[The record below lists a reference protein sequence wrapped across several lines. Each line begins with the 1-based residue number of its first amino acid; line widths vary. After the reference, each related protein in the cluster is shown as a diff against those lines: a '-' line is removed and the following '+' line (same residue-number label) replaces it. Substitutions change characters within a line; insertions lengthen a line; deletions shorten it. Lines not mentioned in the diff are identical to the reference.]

1 MDEDRQLLCWE
12 AGLELRARRDPVL
25 LQSRVLQELL
35 DTEERYRP
43 SASYFQQVQEEV
55 RPHMRGLLVRWMMEV
70 CEEHGCEPEVF
81 PLAVSCLDRF
91 LSLRSME
98 KKRLQVLGSACLL
111 LASKLKETT
120 PLSTE
125 TLCLS
130 SDFLFSAPEL
140 WSLELLVLNTLSWDI
155 GAVTPLVFVQ
165 HFLELLY
172 IPQERRPVVCKHT
185 ETFIVLSAH
194 DCSFLVF
201 PPSVIAA
208 ASICA
213 AMTGLRLGVPSASAD
228 MTITALLAH
237 TIQCDVDAVTD
248 CQERLERA
256 LVTCLREGQRYQ
268 ARVDKA
274 QDRQQRA
281 GTPTDVLHVHL

>member
-1 MDEDRQLLCWE
+1 MDKQLLCWE

-35 DTEERYRP
+35 EAEEHYQP

-55 RPHMRGLLVRWMMEV
+55 RPHMRGLLVHWMMEV
-70 CEEHGCEPEVF
+70 CEEEGCEPEVF
-81 PLAVSCLDRF
+81 PLAVNCLDRF
-91 LSLRSME
+91 LSLRSIE

-111 LASKLKETT
+111 LASKLKEST
-120 PLSTE
+120 PLCTE

-130 SDFLFSAPEL
+130 SDFSFSAPEL
-140 WSLELLVLNTLSWDI
+140 WSLELLVLNSLSWDI
-155 GAVTPLVFVQ
+155 GAVTPLMFVQ

-194 DCSFLVF
+194 DYSFLVF
-201 PPSVIAA
+201 PPSVIAG
-208 ASICA
+208 ASVCA
-213 AMTGLRLGVPSASAD
+213 AMTGLRLGIPSAGTD
-228 MTITALLAH
+228 MTITALLAN
-237 TIQCDVDAVTD
+237 TIQCDVETVTD

-268 ARVDKA
+268 VQVDKA
-274 QDRQQRA
+274 QEDRQKRA
-281 GTPTDVLHVHL
+281 GTPTDVLDVLL